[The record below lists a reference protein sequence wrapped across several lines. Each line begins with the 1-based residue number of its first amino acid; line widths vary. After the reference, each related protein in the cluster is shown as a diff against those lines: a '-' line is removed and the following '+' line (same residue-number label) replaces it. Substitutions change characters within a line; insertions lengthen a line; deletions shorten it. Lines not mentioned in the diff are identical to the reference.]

1 MVFSFNMA
9 NHHSLAS
16 PIFLSEDILV
26 LISTFSMIILNIYIM
41 ISVVNIMNFSV
52 HWSFL
57 YYLLTLP
64 TSLTTK
70 LLNSGCSAFFL
81 PHPFYF
87 FSFRTPTTIRELKL
101 PKCLLSSPS
110 FCALSTLNSFS
121 TYVWFLVQFF
131 PQVWLQQVQITSTN
145 LKMYKSKLFAP
156 NLVQNLTS
164 YM

>member
-26 LISTFSMIILNIYIM
+26 LIFNSKYLHNDFCSQYYD
-41 ISVVNIMNFSV
+41 FSV
-52 HWSFL
+52 HSSFL

-70 LLNSGCSAFFL
+70 LLKGKLSSGCSAFFL

-131 PQVWLQQVQITSTN
+131 PQV
-145 LKMYKSKLFAP
+145 
-156 NLVQNLTS
+156 
-164 YM
+164 